1 MYTFAHIADCHLGA
15 NREPVLRNLELS
27 AFKSA
32 LDKCMEEKVD
42 FIIVSGDLF
51 HVNIPDLEVTNEA
64 VKKMREVK
72 DKGIPIYVI
81 YGSHDYSPNKT
92 SMIDLLDSTGLIQK
106 IVKGSVE
113 EGKLKLEFFVDPK
126 TGAKLS
132 GISARKAAL
141 EKNYFD
147 ILDRE
152 TLEKEKGFKIFAF
165 HSAITE
171 LRPEYLAGM
180 ESIPIS
186 SFPQNFDYYAGGHI
200 HQQIVNSLPGYE
212 KISYPGPLFAGYS
225 RDFEL
230 SARGEKRGFFIISYG
245 EKVEKIRFID
255 ISICDCVF
263 FEYDASNKNSI
274 EAQEALLEEL
284 EKLEVESKLVIIKLK
299 GELSG
304 GKTSDINSIQIKNR
318 LMEKG
323 AIHVR
328 LNRFG
333 LSSKEYTDIKA
344 AGEDSPSIENK
355 LFEDNIGTIE
365 ISNDA
370 LKGEAGIRLARELL
384 RVVRQEQKLNESKRD
399 YEERLQSGALS
410 VLQIEEAF
418 K

>member
-92 SMIDLLDSTGLIQK
+92 SMIDLLDSAGLIQK

>member
-27 AFKSA
+27 AFKNT

-42 FIIVSGDLF
+42 FIIISGDLF
-51 HVNIPDLEVTNEA
+51 HVNIPDMEVTNEA
-64 VKKMREVK
+64 VKKMREVR

-92 SMIDLLDSTGLIQK
+92 SMIDLLDSAGLIQK

-113 EGKLKLEFFVDPK
+113 EGKLKLEFFVDPG
-126 TGAKLS
+126 TGAKLC

-152 TLEKEKGFKIFAF
+152 TLENEKGFKIFAF

-200 HQQIVNSLPGYE
+200 HQRIVNSQPGYE
-212 KISYPGPLFAGYS
+212 IISYPGPLFAGYS

-230 SARGEKRGFFIISYG
+230 SARGEKRGFFIISFG
-245 EKVEKIRFID
+245 EKVEKIKFID
-255 ISICDCVF
+255 ISICDCIY

-284 EKLEVESKLVIIKLK
+284 EKLEVENKLAIIKLK

-355 LFEDNIGTIE
+355 LFTDNIGTIK

-384 RVVRQEQKLNESKRD
+384 KVVRQEQKLNESKRD
-399 YEERLQSGALS
+399 YEERLQREAFS
-410 VLQIEEAF
+410 VLHIEEAF